1 MSVSPP
7 VDQTRTTAPPP
18 RPSARGGPGRIIS
31 AVAGVLVGVI
41 ALVVL
46 SVGGWATW
54 ATNTQ
59 RDGAGYLNADRHI
72 ITTSGHAIT
81 SAEVG
86 ELADKSWGGLLG
98 TVRLRATS
106 TGSGSP
112 VLIGVAPTAAVDR
125 YLAGAGRT
133 AVTGWF
139 PVVTHDVTAA
149 GHGPNPAPVD
159 SRIWTAHV
167 SGPGTQALTW
177 RPEAGTTVVVMHPD
191 GSPGVIAA
199 IDVGA
204 TVPDL
209 VWVAVVCFAVGAG
222 LLIASAVLV
231 VVPVLR
237 SRQRPRPRYIR
248 SPSTPHMRPAGRK

>member
-7 VDQTRTTAPPP
+7 VDRTRTTAPTPQPP
-18 RPSARGGPGRIIS
+18 GWDPARIIS
-31 AVAGVLVGVI
+31 VVAGVLVGVI
-41 ALVVL
+41 ALAVL
-46 SVGGWATW
+46 SVGGWTTW

-59 RDGAGYLNADRHI
+59 RDGGGYLTADRHTI
-72 ITTSGHAIT
+72 ATSGHAIT
-81 SAEVG
+81 SVEVG

-98 TVRLRATS
+98 TVRLRATPANS
-106 TGSGSP
+106 SSQ
-112 VLIGVAPTAAVDR
+112 VLIGVAPTTAVNR

-133 AVTGWF
+133 TVTGWF

-149 GHGPNPAPVD
+149 GRAPDPAPVD

-177 RPEAGTTVVVMHPD
+177 QPEAGTTVVVMHPD

-209 VWVAVVCFAVGAG
+209 AWVAVVCFAVGAG
-222 LLIASAVLV
+222 LLAASAVLV

-237 SRQRPRPRYIR
+237 SRRRPATPPRP
-248 SPSTPHMRPAGRK
+248 